1 MKTKDNSAPNL
12 NANQQHLKQHRQS
25 PSPIILNNNT
35 NINNSGLNQKANN
48 YTQPSNI
55 LSNSYENSVGHKT
68 TNAQHGL
75 ANNTLNGVPNH
86 QSNAKIE
93 PQSVHNFNNLH
104 HHNQHPL
111 QHQQHQASF
120 HNQVYPN
127 SQLQQQFSNNSN
139 NNKSNTH
146 QSYHHPQQNQGYHLN
161 QQQMHHHHQH
171 QYQASQD
178 YSFDLNSPRVNSP
191 LNPSIS
197 TYTINSVN
205 NSSNNGVLASSNNLD
220 STSQHSSDGVT
231 FAKKI
236 SPCMLPQQQLQQTK
250 TEQTNNNLPIKSPA
264 PLPTHSMSN
273 PVSNSID
280 AIYNNCLNEN
290 NQASMNSPRMIV
302 NSPSNSSLNTSLC
315 VPTPLNTQGNLID
328 LNQDQ
333 LIADD
338 CDSNLLSPLNNQT
351 NMTTTINKTSSSS
364 SISTSLTNGMSQSN
378 SSERT
383 SSLNNSSFNNSKSI
397 LSEINIDEL
406 FTHYPNVFEELF
418 YSFKLNSIEQIEHD
432 LRTYCEQQFK
442 LNFSTKNTN
451 CQSSNSTQQFS
462 IRI

>member
-12 NANQQHLKQHRQS
+12 NANQQHHKQHRQS

-35 NINNSGLNQKANN
+35 NINNSGLNQNPNN
-48 YTQPSNI
+48 YSQPSNI
-55 LSNSYENSVGHKT
+55 LNNSYENSVGHKII
-68 TNAQHGL
+68 NAQHGL
-75 ANNTLNGVPNH
+75 ANNTINGVVGAPNH
-86 QSNAKIE
+86 QSNTKIE
-93 PQSVHNFNNLH
+93 PQSVHNFNNL
-104 HHNQHPL
+104 L
-111 QHQQHQASF
+111 LHQQHQASF

-127 SQLQQQFSNNSN
+127 SQLQQQFNN
-139 NNKSNTH
+139 NNKSNT
-146 QSYHHPQQNQGYHLN
+146 SYHQPQQGYNLN
-161 QQQMHHHHQH
+161 QQHQMHHHQQH

-197 TYTINSVN
+197 NYTINSVN
-205 NSSNNGVLASSNNLD
+205 SSNSGILTSSNNLD
-220 STSQHSSDGVT
+220 STLQHSSDGATYV
-231 FAKKI
+231 KKI
-236 SPCMLPQQQLQQTK
+236 SPCMLPQQKFQQTK
-250 TEQTNNNLPIKSPA
+250 TEQTNNNLTNKSPT
-264 PLPTHSMSN
+264 PLSTNSMSTHL
-273 PVSNSID
+273 SNYID

-290 NQASMNSPRMIV
+290 NQASIKSPRIIV
-302 NSPSNSSLNTSLC
+302 NSPSSLNTSLS
-315 VPTPLNTQGNLID
+315 VSTPLNTQGNLID

-351 NMTTTINKTSSSS
+351 SMKTTIIKTLSSS
-364 SISTSLTNGMSQSN
+364 SILASSTNGLSQSN

-383 SSLNNSSFNNSKSI
+383 SNINNSSFSNSKSI